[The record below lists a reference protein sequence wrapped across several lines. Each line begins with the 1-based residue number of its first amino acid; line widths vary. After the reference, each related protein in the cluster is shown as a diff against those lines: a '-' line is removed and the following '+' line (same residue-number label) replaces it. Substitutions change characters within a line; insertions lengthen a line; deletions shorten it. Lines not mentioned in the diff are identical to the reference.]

1 MSGAGPRSGRLPE
14 VFGVHEFAE
23 ASNVSR
29 ETLARLEAYVALL
42 VEWNAR
48 QNMVSKASLPDVW
61 QRHVWDSAQLAP
73 LIPDSAKTLVDLGS
87 GAGFPALV
95 LAVMRPGLKVSLQE
109 ATAKKCRFLAEAAQV
124 LQVEVDIRN
133 RRIEETPLEG
143 FDVVTARA
151 CAPLGLLL
159 SYASRFQRPQT
170 VNLFLKGQDIE
181 VELKKATKSWRMK
194 VQRHP
199 SRSGSGTIVEIRKL
213 AHVQSGRPFVQN

>member
-1 MSGAGPRSGRLPE
+1 MPE
-14 VFGVHEFAE
+14 TFGVREFAE

-42 VEWNAR
+42 IEWNAR
-48 QNMVSKASLPDVW
+48 QNMVSKASLADVW
-61 QRHVWDSAQLAP
+61 QRHIWDSAQLAP
-73 LIPDSAKTLVDLGS
+73 LVPEPAKTLVDLGS

-95 LAVMRPGLKVSLQE
+95 LAAMRPELRVSLYE

-124 LQVEVDIRN
+124 LQVKVDIRN
-133 RRIEETPLEG
+133 TRIEEAPLEG
-143 FDVVTARA
+143 FDAVTARA
-151 CAPLGLLL
+151 CAPLGVLL
-159 SYASRFQRPQT
+159 SYASRFQGPQT

-181 VELKKATKSWRMK
+181 AELKQATKSWRMK

-213 AHVQSGRPFVQN
+213 AHVKSGRPFVQS